1 MRIVA
6 LATVLSLALLS
17 ASCVD
22 REPLAP
28 SLASGPSA
36 ESRNALI
43 PAVQEVLGET
53 GEGALYAMYVPEAWN
68 GSLVLYAHGYNSS
81 DEPLTLDDENLAE
94 IRNGLNELGYA
105 VAYSSWSE
113 NGWAVLDGIQRT
125 HQLVGLFTARFET
138 PARVYLIGRSLGS
151 LVVTSLAETHPEQYD
166 GVLPVCAF
174 LGGGQAFADYIS
186 NIRLLFNLYYP
197 GMLPGDPLGS
207 PPLGAGTML
216 GLAKTAMKADIAG
229 AGHIADAMVV
239 IGMPV
244 PVVPGQPA
252 TLIGS
257 ILTAL
262 GYFLAGRDALVA
274 RTHGQFIQ
282 RAYQPTGRL
291 RMPMVALEN
300 AFDPVAA
307 GFHRDRYEQL
317 LGETGAAD
325 LFARITLPSYDHCPD
340 TAGPTI
346 SAFQELVT
354 WVETGIRP

>member
-1 MRIVA
+1 
-6 LATVLSLALLS
+6 
-17 ASCVD
+17 
-22 REPLAP
+22 
-28 SLASGPSA
+28 
-36 ESRNALI
+36 
-43 PAVQEVLGET
+43 
-53 GEGALYAMYVPEAWN
+53 MYVPEAWN

-151 LVVTSLAETHPEQYD
+151 LVVTSLAESHPEQYD

-197 GMLPGDPLGS
+197 GVLPGDPLGS

-274 RTHGQFIQ
+274 RTHGQFPFDNWNTDYVIPEVQAGIPRFAGHPAAMNYIQ